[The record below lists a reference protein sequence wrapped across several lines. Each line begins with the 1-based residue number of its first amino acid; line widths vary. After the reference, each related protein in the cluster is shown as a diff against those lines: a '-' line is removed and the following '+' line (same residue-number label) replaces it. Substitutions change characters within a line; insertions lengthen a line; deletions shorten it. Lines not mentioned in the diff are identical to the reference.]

1 MPASDL
7 LRESAVTARY
17 ATLAVFFL
25 NGLAFASWAARIP
38 AAAATLGIGPGQ
50 IGVLLLLLGL
60 GSVLVLPLAGPLS
73 VRLGTANMVRAGGVL
88 VALAMLGIAGALHAA
103 LVPATA
109 AALFGFGVG
118 IACWDVAMNIEGA
131 DVERQLRRTVMPQF
145 HAAFSLG
152 AFAGALAGAGL
163 SAAHVPLSVHL
174 ACLAVLVAAAALAL
188 PRAFL
193 PHQSAAH
200 DGAAAASRFGAWREP
215 RTVLIGVVVLG
226 AALTEGAAND
236 WIAKAAVDGLGAS
249 AAEGALVFA
258 VFVAAMT
265 ALRLA
270 GGRAV
275 DRLGRVP
282 VLRLGLAAALA
293 GLLLFV
299 LAPNLPLAVAGA
311 VLWGLGAALGFPLGM
326 SAAAEDPARAAGRV
340 SVVSTL
346 GYIAFLAGPPFL
358 GFLGQQVGVRNARL
372 AVAVLIAASILAA
385 PAAREQRLRHR

>member
-358 GFLGQQVGVRNARL
+358 GFLGQQVGVRNALL

>member
-50 IGVLLLLLGL
+50 IGVLLLVLGL
-60 GSVLVLPLAGPLS
+60 GSVLVLPMAGPLA
-73 VRLGTANMVRAGGVL
+73 VRLGTANTVRAGGVL

-109 AALFGFGVG
+109 VALFGFGVG

-131 DVERQLRRTVMPQF
+131 DVERRLRRTVMPQF

-163 SAAHVPLSVHL
+163 SAAQVPLSVHL

-193 PHQSAAH
+193 PHQAEAH
-200 DGAAAASRFGAWREP
+200 DGAAGAGRFSPWREP

-258 VFVAAMT
+258 VFVASMT
-265 ALRLA
+265 VLRLA
-270 GGRAV
+270 GGRVV

-293 GLLLFV
+293 GLLLFG
-299 LAPNLPLAVAGA
+299 LAPSLPLALAGA

-326 SAAAEDPARAAGRV
+326 SAAAEDPARAARRV

-346 GYIAFLAGPPFL
+346 GYVAFLAGPPFL
-358 GFLGQQVGVRNARL
+358 GFLGQHVGVRNALL

-385 PAAREQRLRHR
+385 PAAREQRLRRG

>member
-1 MPASDL
+1 MPASAL
-7 LRESAVTARY
+7 LRESAVAARY

-38 AAAATLGIGPGQ
+38 AAAATLDIGPGQ
-50 IGVLLLLLGL
+50 IGVLLLVLGL

-73 VRLGTANMVRAGGVL
+73 VRLGTANTVRAGGVL
-88 VALAMLGIAGALHAA
+88 VALAMLGIAAALHAA

-109 AALFGFGVG
+109 AALFVFGVG

-152 AFAGALAGAGL
+152 AFAGALAGAAL
-163 SAAHVPLSVHL
+163 SAAQVPLSAHL
-174 ACLAVLVAAAALAL
+174 ACLAVLVAAAALGL

-193 PHQSAAH
+193 PHPSGAH
-200 DGAAAASRFGAWREP
+200 DGAAGAGRFGAWREP
-215 RTVLIGVVVLG
+215 RTLLLGVVVLG

-258 VFVAAMT
+258 VFVASMT
-265 ALRLA
+265 VLRLA
-270 GGRAV
+270 GGRVV

-311 VLWGLGAALGFPLGM
+311 VLWGRGAALGSPLGRP
-326 SAAAEDPARAAGRV
+326 AAAEAPARAAGRV

-358 GFLGQQVGVRNARL
+358 GFLGQQVGVRNALL

>member
-7 LRESAVTARY
+7 LRETAATARS

-38 AAAATLGIGPGQ
+38 AAAQTLDIGPGQ
-50 IGVLLLLLGL
+50 IGVLLLVLGL
-60 GSVLVLPLAGPLS
+60 GSVLVLPLAGPLAA
-73 VRLGTANMVRAGGVL
+73 RLGTANTVRAGGVL
-88 VALAMLGIAGALHAA
+88 VALAMLGLAGALQAV
-103 LVPATA
+103 LVPAAA
-109 AALFGFGVG
+109 AALFGLGVG

-163 SAAHVPLSVHL
+163 SALQVPLSAHL

-193 PHQSAAH
+193 PPRPAAH
-200 DGAAAASRFGAWREP
+200 AAAAGARGFGAWREP

-265 ALRLA
+265 AVRLA
-270 GGRAV
+270 GGRVV

-299 LAPNLPLAVAGA
+299 LAPNLPLALVGA
-311 VLWGLGAALGFPLGM
+311 VLWGFGAALGFPLGM

-346 GYIAFLAGPPFL
+346 GYVAFLAGPPFL
-358 GFLGQQVGVRNARL
+358 GFLGQHVGVRNSLL
-372 AVAVLIAASILAA
+372 AVAVLITVSALAA
-385 PAAREQRLRHR
+385 PAAREQRRG